1 MFYLGTFEMEFEN
14 TSIILE
20 ICVVEFV
27 LLQGFDA
34 KIKILKIETK
44 NARFGHFWAGI

>member
-14 TSIILE
+14 TNIILE

-27 LLQGFDA
+27 LLQGLMQ
-34 KIKILKIETK
+34 K
-44 NARFGHFWAGI
+44 